1 MKKSTLCLCN
11 DPIQKGNQ
19 MNLEYA
25 ISVLVRERNKIVKEI
40 YKLESEKKKLHKQK
54 LQYTNELFGDNDV
67 TSLLESIDSTVS
79 KTIPENIRFLNLDLK
94 SLNDALL
101 YLCQSVKDNDSKE

>member
-40 YKLESEKKKLHKQK
+40 YKLESEKKTAQA
-54 LQYTNELFGDNDV
+54 E
-67 TSLLESIDSTVS
+67 TSVY
-79 KTIPENIRFLNLDLK
+79 K
-94 SLNDALL
+94 
-101 YLCQSVKDNDSKE
+101 